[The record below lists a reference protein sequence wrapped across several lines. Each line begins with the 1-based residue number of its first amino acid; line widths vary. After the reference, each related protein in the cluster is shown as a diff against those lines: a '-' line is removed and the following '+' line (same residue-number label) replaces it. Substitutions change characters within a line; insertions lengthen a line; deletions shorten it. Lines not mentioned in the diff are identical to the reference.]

1 MYLFQYWI
9 LFESKHLLCPL
20 SSKRLALSTCPTNI
34 CSVNEWVTSWPLS
47 DFWTTPLGLLG
58 LTSQDSFSST
68 SVRHPHHV
76 NTFSPF
82 SFGQL
87 WNAPTP
93 SRNLHSSSDTM
104 SFSHNTPRTR
114 MEIIMCAPGIQKKKE
129 KENENL
135 HCVTWPTSTFSRDRM
150 SYRYFKRKT
159 EETNHITWSLATRRK
174 TFLKYFKKPLVWKC
188 TSLLNG
194 ILRTCQFTALHVHLS
209 LTLNILRSLPI
220 LTN

>member
-114 MEIIMCAPGIQKKKE
+114 MEIIMCAPGIQKKK
-129 KENENL
+129 K
-135 HCVTWPTSTFSRDRM
+135 S
-150 SYRYFKRKT
+150 RKT
-159 EETNHITWSLATRRK
+159 K
-174 TFLKYFKKPLVWKC
+174 TFTVSHDQHQHFQETGWV
-188 TSLLNG
+188 TG
-194 ILRTCQFTALHVHLS
+194 ILKGKQKKQT
-209 LTLNILRSLPI
+209 TLPEVWPRGGKHS
-220 LTN
+220 